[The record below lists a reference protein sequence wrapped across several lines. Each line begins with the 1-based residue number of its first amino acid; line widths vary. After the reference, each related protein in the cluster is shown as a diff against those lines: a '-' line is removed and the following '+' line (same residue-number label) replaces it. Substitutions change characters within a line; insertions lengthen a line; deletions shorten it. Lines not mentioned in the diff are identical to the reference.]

1 MQDLEQVFSVITGK
15 NTISQQISGIFENG
29 RIREQPYR
37 QSSNQQWIHIK
48 PMQNYLSYHLVMR
61 STLHC
66 LIRVNDLC
74 FIRNISATTNEVS
87 GLWLLLFLNTLIM
100 GELKPDGDRFE
111 QAQQEVRTR
120 NRGLTMHKRRQ

>member
-1 MQDLEQVFSVITGK
+1 
-15 NTISQQISGIFENG
+15 
-29 RIREQPYR
+29 
-37 QSSNQQWIHIK
+37 
-48 PMQNYLSYHLVMR
+48 MQNYLSYHLVMR